1 MSIAEMLLPEFD
13 QEMVHT
19 RKFLA
24 RVPEDRFDFQPHPK
38 SATMGKLAA
47 HLATS
52 PAWSVE
58 TMNRD
63 SLDFAPPGEPPMS
76 LPEAQNQAQLLELFD
91 DGVTRARVA
100 LANATD
106 EQFLQP
112 WTLLGGGTV
121 VFTMPRIAVIRN
133 FVINHTIHHRAQL
146 GVYLRLNDIP
156 VPGVY
161 GPSADES

>member
-1 MSIAEMLLPEFD
+1 MSIAESLLPEFD
-13 QEMVHT
+13 LEMANT
-19 RKFLA
+19 RKFLTL
-24 RVPEDRFDFQPHPK
+24 VPDERFNFRPHPK
-38 SATMGKLAA
+38 SFTMGKLAQ
-47 HLATS
+47 HLATTPS
-52 PAWSVE
+52 WTVE
-58 TMNRD
+58 TMNHD
-63 SLDFAPPGEPPMS
+63 SLDYAPPGEPPMR

-91 DGVTRARVA
+91 DGVAKGRAA

-106 EQFLQP
+106 EQFLSP

-121 VFTMPRIAVIRN
+121 VFTMPRVAVIRS
-133 FVINHTIHHRAQL
+133 FVMNHTIHHRAQL